1 MFRTGH
7 TIYFI
12 PTIET
17 KNYTFMID
25 GKNLFD
31 DWVITDMKTYD
42 NIRIIVTDQ
51 GDDYTIGYLLYYLY
65 FKVYHKIIARDLG
78 K

>member
-1 MFRTGH
+1 MVRTGH

-12 PTIET
+12 PTIEI
-17 KNYTFMID
+17 KNYTFMIH

-51 GDDYTIGYLLYYLY
+51 GDDYTIGCLLDYLY

>member
-1 MFRTGH
+1 MVRTGH

-12 PTIET
+12 PTIEI
-17 KNYTFMID
+17 KNYTFTID
-25 GKNLFD
+25 GKNFFD

-51 GDDYTIGYLLYYLY
+51 GDDYTIGCLLDYLY